1 METNF
6 NEKESLRIINE
17 MITQAQNNFRI
28 GAADPSIFCGY
39 FVASVAML
47 NFVLLYILENPL
59 VSFHVWWL
67 MIPMVS
73 VSRWIGRI
81 NAKKAGVRTHIDKIV
96 TAIWSAFPISSAFF
110 LLVIFWGNY
119 YFQTYH
125 FNLLITPVI
134 LIFNGMAQFVT
145 ARALR
150 MKSYLYA
157 SFLFWAGSLA
167 CIWVFAID
175 AGQFQF
181 VILAICTV
189 FGLAVPG
196 HILNKKAKEH
206 V

>member
-6 NEKESLRIINE
+6 NERDSLRVINE

-39 FVASVAML
+39 FVAATAIL
-47 NFVLLYILENPL
+47 NFILLYTLENPMS
-59 VSFHVWWL
+59 SFHVWWL
-67 MIPMVS
+67 MVPMIFI
-73 VSRWIGRI
+73 SRLIGRS

-96 TAIWSAFPISSAFF
+96 SAIWTAFPISAAFF
-110 LLVIFWGNY
+110 LLVVFLANH

-125 FNLLITPVI
+125 FSLIITPII
-134 LIFNGMAQFVT
+134 LILNGMAQFGT
-145 ARALR
+145 AKALR

-167 CIWVFAID
+167 CMGVFTL
-175 AGQFQF
+175 GLQQFQF
-181 VILAICTV
+181 IILALCAV